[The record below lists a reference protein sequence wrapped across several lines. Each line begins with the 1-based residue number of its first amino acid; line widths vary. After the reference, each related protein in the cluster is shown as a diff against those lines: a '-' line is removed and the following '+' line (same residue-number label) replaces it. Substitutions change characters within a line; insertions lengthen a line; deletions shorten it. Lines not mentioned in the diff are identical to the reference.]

1 MKVFNIDGTEYTIE
15 DCTAICAA
23 DCGDESKKQE
33 ALRVSCKRGNEKFEQ
48 VVFGYNMPETVEAF
62 RDVCEDYAARES
74 IT

>member
-15 DCTAICAA
+15 DCTAICTA
-23 DCGDESKKQE
+23 DGGDESKRQE
-33 ALRVSCKRGNEKFEQ
+33 ALRISYKQSNERFEQ

-62 RDVCEDYAARES
+62 HDMCEDYAAWES